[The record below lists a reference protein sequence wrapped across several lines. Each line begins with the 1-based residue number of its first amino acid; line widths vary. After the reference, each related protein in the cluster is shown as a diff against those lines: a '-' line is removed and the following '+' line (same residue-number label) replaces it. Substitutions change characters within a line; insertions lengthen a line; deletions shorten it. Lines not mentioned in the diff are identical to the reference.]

1 MRKRKIGIVTSD
13 KPNKTVVVRI
23 TSYAKHPLYKKYIR
37 KRTSVYAHDEKNQYK
52 SGEKVLLEQTRP
64 ISKLK
69 RWRVIGRIK

>member
-1 MRKRKIGIVTSD
+1 VRKRRIGIVTSD

-23 TSYAKHPLYKKYIR
+23 ISYAKHPLYKKYVR

-52 SGEKVLLEQTRP
+52 PGEKVMLEQTRP

-69 RWRVIGRIK
+69 RWRVIRRIK